1 MSSYRAFCNECGAE
15 SFISFVDDDAE
26 AKFCPHCGSSF
37 DGSSVDEQND
47 DSDDEEAW
55 DKLSKEAFDDLDD
68 ADDWKINR

>member
-26 AKFCPHCGSSF
+26 AKFCPHCGGSF
-37 DGSSVDEQND
+37 DESSVDEQGD
-47 DSDDEEAW
+47 DLSDEESW

-68 ADDWKINR
+68 PDDWKIDR